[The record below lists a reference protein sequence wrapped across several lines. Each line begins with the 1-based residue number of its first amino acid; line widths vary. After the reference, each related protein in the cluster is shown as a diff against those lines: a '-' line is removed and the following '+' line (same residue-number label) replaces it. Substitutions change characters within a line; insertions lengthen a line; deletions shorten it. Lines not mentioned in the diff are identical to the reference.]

1 MRISKLPN
9 EVKELLWKHGLA
21 GRRIYVPTQPSPNLI
36 TRHLPLV
43 LMEVEETYHDDGI
56 TFYFE
61 KSSRDRFS
69 GKFGKSRIAARYG
82 LKVRTAASLSLT
94 AWKAWRDWV
103 GHKERLHLDRLR
115 DLARE
120 AGIEYGS
127 LFFTYL
133 AIRKQLRKGEEVLA
147 HEHSGY
153 HQVQP
158 HVIQQVIEL
167 AQASIE
173 GCPWRS
179 A

>member
-1 MRISKLPN
+1 MRKSKLPH
-9 EVKELLWKHGLA
+9 EVKEVLWKHGLA
-21 GRRIYVPTQPSPNLI
+21 GRRIYVPTLPSPNLI

-43 LMEVEETYHDDGI
+43 LQEIEETYHDDGI

-61 KSSRDRFS
+61 KSSRHRFS
-69 GKFGKSRIAARYG
+69 GKFGKGKIAARYV
-82 LKVRTAASLSLT
+82 LKVRTAASLSLA
-94 AWKAWRDWV
+94 AWMTWRDWF
-103 GHKERLHLDRLR
+103 GHKERLHLQQLR
-115 DLARE
+115 DIAGE

-133 AIRKQLRKGEEVLA
+133 AIRKQLRKGEMVHA

-173 GCPWRS
+173 GCPWRTS
-179 A
+179 